1 MMYKIV
7 NDAISKS
14 YQDLIEEVLTSEEFK
29 WSYQPKITDNDN
41 VNDSNSG
48 FGVTLLRDNYK
59 SEYAGL
65 LYPVLLE
72 AFDKYQKDV
81 IIKNVFRIRA
91 GMFVKNQTQGANM
104 PHVDWDFEH
113 YTMLYYVNDSDGP
126 TIIYDES
133 ANMVDKVEPV
143 KGRALIFSGDTI
155 HASSSPKEHNC
166 RIAINYNF
174 KLAK

>member
-7 NDAISKS
+7 NDAVSKS
-14 YQDLIEEVLTSEEFK
+14 YQDLIEEVLTSEEFR

-41 VNDSNSG
+41 LNDTNSG

-113 YTMLYYVNDSDGP
+113 MTMLYYVNDSDGP
-126 TIIYDES
+126 TNIFDYKGEKLIQEI
-133 ANMVDKVEPV
+133 EPK
-143 KGRALIFSGDTI
+143 KGRGVIMTGDTY
-155 HASSSPKEHNC
+155 HSSSSPRNHIN
-166 RIAINYNF
+166 RIVVNYNF
-174 KLAK
+174 LV